1 MSYFHKIT
9 VNPTNIVGL
18 DSNLAKLS
26 IAEKFAESLVDILN
40 NFVDAEYDAE
50 IVSTEVGGHEFGNS
64 LKFKG
69 DISEERLAFLKAFCP
84 YISFRENYY
93 WEPVLYA

>member
-1 MSYFHKIT
+1 MSYSHKIT

-26 IAEKFAESLVDILN
+26 IAERYAEGIVNILN
-40 NFVDAEYDAE
+40 SYYGAEYNAE
-50 IVSTEVGGHEFGNS
+50 IVPTEVWGHEFGNS

-69 DISEERLAFLKAFCP
+69 DISKERLEFLKAFCP
-84 YISFRENYY
+84 YITFRENFY
-93 WEPVLYA
+93 WEPMLSA